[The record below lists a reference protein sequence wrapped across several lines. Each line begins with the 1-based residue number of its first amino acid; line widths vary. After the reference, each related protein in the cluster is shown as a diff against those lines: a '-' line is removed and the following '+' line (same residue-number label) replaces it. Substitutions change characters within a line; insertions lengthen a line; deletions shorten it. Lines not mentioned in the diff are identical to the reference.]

1 MRRSMRLNASVVG
14 LVLACLFW
22 GISFPLMQMAIDSV
36 SRAAGWSDRTMLQDL
51 ALRATFNGARFVLA
65 TGLYGVLT
73 FKKQRGYTPADVRG
87 GVIVGLFFTA
97 GLFFQLLGLR
107 YALPSVSAVLTSMV
121 VVFTPLAQF
130 LLIRRPVGAIT
141 WQAVLIALV
150 GVVILSMPNPFAVT
164 QLTFTIAPPIP
175 WLGEGATLL
184 ASMLFTGQVLSV
196 DRYGRDADPTR
207 LTFLMFVVTAL
218 TSLALGFALGGGAL
232 FAPSILS
239 NLVADASFL
248 RVTVAVVV
256 LSSVGA
262 FHFMNTSQPHVSPAV
277 ASVVY
282 CMEPVF
288 ATMWSVFFRTES
300 MTLLTFVGG
309 GLVILAM
316 VRLARAHAYG

>member
-1 MRRSMRLNASVVG
+1 MRLNASVVG

-36 SRAAGWSDRTMLQDL
+36 SRGAGWTDRTMLQDL
-51 ALRATFNGARFVLA
+51 ALRATYNGWRFVLA
-65 TGLYGVLT
+65 TGLYGLLT
-73 FKKQRGYTPADVRG
+73 FKKQRGYKPADVRG
-87 GVIVGLFFTA
+87 GAMVGLFFTA

-121 VVFTPLAQF
+121 VVFTPLAQY

-141 WQAVLIALV
+141 WQAVAIALV
-150 GVVILSMPNPFAVT
+150 GVLILSMPNPFAAAR
-164 QLTFTIAPPIP
+164 LTFTIAPPIP

-196 DRYGRDADPTR
+196 DRYGAAADPAR
-207 LTFLMFVVTAL
+207 LTFVMFVVTAL
-218 TSLALGFALGGGAL
+218 TSLVVGLALGGGAL
-232 FAPSILS
+232 YAPAIAS
-239 NLVADASFL
+239 NLMADASFV
-248 RVTVAVVV
+248 RVTLTVVV

-262 FHFMNTSQPHVSPAV
+262 FHFMNTSQPSVSPAV

-300 MTLLTFVGG
+300 LTLLTFLGG

-316 VRLARAHAYG
+316 LRLVRAHAYG